1 MIFVTLGTQD
11 KPFKRLVEA
20 VNKYSLNHPEEDI
33 IVQLGCTTYQSD
45 TMKLF
50 DYIPSDKMEHY
61 FSNADIIITHGG
73 VGSILE
79 AIKKNKKVIAVPRLK
94 KFGEHVNDHQTQI
107 VSVFADMNYI
117 IACNDLKLLEEKI
130 DDAKQFFPN
139 RLHSNNEHFV
149 SELKKIVDSLL
160 NNEQM

>member
-20 VNKYSLNHPEEDI
+20 VDKYSIRHPEEDI
-33 IVQLGCTTYQSD
+33 VVQLGYTTYKSN

-79 AIKKNKKVIAVPRLK
+79 AIKKNKKVIAIPRLK

-107 VSVFADMNYI
+107 VSAFADMNYI
-117 IACNDLKLLEEKI
+117 VDCNDLDQLEDKI
-130 DDAKQFFPN
+130 VYAKKISLNQF
-139 RLHSNNEHFV
+139 HSNNEHFV
-149 SELKKIVDSLL
+149 GELKKIVDYLM
-160 NNEQM
+160 NN